1 MELTNREVFFNTQ
14 KEAIEK
20 NIKLSN
26 SEIYMLL
33 QKANNFTSFT
43 QLTLNFDKNIANLDY
58 FLNLKEKIFQG
69 TPIQYALNEA
79 PFLDLNL
86 YVDKNVLIPRVE
98 TEELVTKVLSYII
111 KNNYKH
117 DVILDLCTG
126 SGCIALYLK
135 KNFQNSKV
143 YASDISINAINVARK
158 NAKDNNLDICF
169 LEGDKLEPIL
179 NSDIKLD
186 MLISNPPYVE
196 NFNDIED
203 KVKNYEPINAIY
215 TKDGTSF
222 YEDVFKHHKEIFNE
236 KLFMAFEINYDQE
249 VKLTKL
255 IEKYFDEGVNFWF
268 EKDIYGLTRFLFISR
283 GY

>member
-69 TPIQYALNEA
+69 MPIQYALNEA

-98 TEELVTKVLSYII
+98 TEELVAKVLSYTI
-111 KNNYKH
+111 KNNFKH

-135 KNFQNSKV
+135 KNFQFSKV
-143 YASDISINAINVARK
+143 YASDISKSALEVARK
-158 NAKDNNLDICF
+158 NAKNNNLDICF

-186 MLISNPPYVE
+186 VLISNPPYVE

-222 YEDVFKHHKEIFNE
+222 YEDVFKQHKEIFNE

-249 VKLTKL
+249 IKLTKL
-255 IEKYFDEGVNFWF
+255 IEKYFSEGVNFWF